1 MTAVVRYKIPY
12 IVQGSVPIIHLIA
25 LGNDVSLCCVLE
37 LSTILS
43 IGVVTNFLSRELSCA
58 KLKKLCE
65 IYFNSPYLKLSSRVF
80 KGETVYL

>member
-43 IGVVTNFLSRELSCA
+43 IGVVTNFFSGNFLA
-58 KLKKLCE
+58 Q
-65 IYFNSPYLKLSSRVF
+65 NSKNYMKFILIRLI
-80 KGETVYL
+80 